1 MLHYLKLIRL
11 PNLAIIIL
19 TQLLVWFCIIIPSLD
34 IYNGLPPMLP
44 ALELVCVIA
53 STVLIAAGGYVI
65 NDYED
70 VDIDRVNKPDK
81 LIITKHIT
89 KDQAWTY
96 YLVLTISGIAL
107 GAYLALA
114 FHSFN
119 LFFIQALS
127 AGALWFYSTSYKKQ
141 LLVGNLI
148 VSVLSALVVL
158 LPGIYEIMAE
168 AAYFK
173 EYLFNFSL
181 ISAYAFFAFTT
192 TLIREIVKDAED
204 IEGDELNECTTLPIV
219 WGVNTAKTI
228 SIALCLIVF
237 AGVVYV
243 QTNRLEFHDYFT
255 FGYFIAGVQIP
266 LLFLIYLIIKGN
278 DKTSFHKASTM
289 TKLVMLGGILS
300 MLPFSFALH

>member
-1 MLHYLKLIRL
+1 MLNYIRLIRL

-19 TQLLVWFCIIIPSLD
+19 TQLLVWFCIIKPSLEV
-34 IYNGLPPMLP
+34 YNGLTPMLS
-44 ALELVCVIA
+44 VFDFFCVVA
-53 STVLIAAGGYVI
+53 STVLIAAAGYVI

-70 VDIDRVNKPDK
+70 VEIDRVNKPDK
-81 LIITKHIT
+81 LIITQSIT
-89 KDQAWTY
+89 KDQAWKY
-96 YLVLTISGIAL
+96 YLVLNFSGISL
-107 GAYLALA
+107 GAYLA
-114 FHSFN
+114 FIFQSFN

-141 LLVGNLI
+141 FIVGNLI

-158 LPGIYEIMAE
+158 LPGVYEMMAE
-168 AAYFK
+168 AEYFK

-219 WGVNTAKTI
+219 WGINTAKII
-228 SIALCLIVF
+228 SIGLCLVVF
-237 AGVVYV
+237 AGVAYV
-243 QTNRLEFHDYFT
+243 QMNRLAFKDYLT
-255 FGYFIAGVQIP
+255 FGYFIAGVQVP
-266 LLFLIYLIIKGN
+266 LLFLMYLIVKGN
-278 DKTSFHKASTM
+278 DKASFHKASTM

-300 MLPFSFALH
+300 MIPFSFALH